1 MTATFSCIPAH
12 ALNGAV
18 HVATSKSLAT
28 NNVSL
33 KDALKPNLCKQM
45 VRAKTALLN
54 RDLSMEGN
62 HAVQITA
69 ILGKNF

>member
-1 MTATFSCIPAH
+1 MTATSSCIPAH
-12 ALNGAV
+12 APNGAV

-33 KDALKPNLCKQM
+33 KDALKPNFCKQM
-45 VRAKTALLN
+45 GLAKTALLN
-54 RDLSMEGN
+54 RDLLMGGN